1 MAGPTERKDYAEDD
15 VIRKLNLSPQ
25 STEKQK
31 EKEKEK
37 DPIEEIEAATYRG
50 ERLKAFKQAAGIKDQ
65 QPQPPTPTT
74 SSEKIGIDIGA
85 IFNSQSA
92 VVTKALDKL
101 SEVKTG
107 PTTDPYLQHLEGE
120 LQTLQQ
126 KIEAGGVDPIDHL
139 TQTQTKLDALFDSF
153 KKRLGISESANVKIS
168 DMPSM
173 IELEKIKI
181 ASQEGHDRWT
191 EEMAEKKRRWEV
203 EDRHWL
209 EELELK
215 KSAAANTQKLAE
227 KDEQRKDKAMTRL
240 GDLVGGVI
248 ESIET
253 EEGYEAPLKK
263 EKAAQ
268 PPAQERIIKPKKFKC
283 TCGRML
289 DVPAD
294 AAEVECK
301 QEGGGCGAIYDM
313 VEVTR
318 QASQD

>member
-1 MAGPTERKDYAEDD
+1 MTAPMERKDSEED
-15 VIRKLNLSPQ
+15 INRKLRNLPAQ
-25 STEKQK
+25 LVEKP
-31 EKEKEK
+31 KEKEK

-50 ERLKAFKQAAGIKDQ
+50 ERLRAFKHGAGIKDE
-65 QPQPPTPTT
+65 QPPPPAPTK
-74 SSEKIGIDIGA
+74 SEEKIGIDVGA
-85 IFNSQSA
+85 IFKSQSD
-92 VVTKALDKL
+92 VVNKALDKL
-101 SEVKTG
+101 SEVQKG
-107 PTTDPYLQHLEGE
+107 STTDPYLQHLEGD
-120 LQTLQQ
+120 LQALQQ

-168 DMPSM
+168 DMPTM

-191 EEMAEKKRRWEV
+191 EEMAEKKHRWEI

-215 KSAAANTQKLAE
+215 KSTAANTQKLAE

-253 EEGYEAPLKK
+253 EEGYEASPKK